1 MIAVMSQL
9 PLDWSHPDYDLVSR
23 LVSAIIRH
31 AGGFEKLAVDLPA
44 LLRQAFDEVIDAPR
58 TGRFTL
64 SETEKT
70 EKTYVG
76 TKVEILIR
84 NHLRVSKGTT
94 LDMLV
99 DGTEIDIKN
108 TTARDW
114 MLPREVIGRPALL
127 VRSSEKTALCDI
139 GVVICRP
146 EYLRLSTNQDG
157 KGQLLA
163 AQHVN
168 IWWMLRQHPYPPNFW
183 EVLSLADRHEIM
195 SSKGGAKRLAAL
207 FEKIQNKPI
216 SRQQVSALAQQ
227 HDYMKRIRRN
237 GGARDILGPKG
248 IALLWGQ
255 GDRALIDQLG
265 LGPVTSEEF
274 VSFTPRTMDE
284 AALLRA
290 AGHID

>member
-1 MIAVMSQL
+1 MSQA
-9 PLDWSHPDYDLVSR
+9 PLDSSHLDYPLVSR
-23 LVSAIIRH
+23 VVAALLRH
-31 AGGFEKLAVDLPA
+31 AGGYGKFAVDVPVLI
-44 LLRQAFDEVIDAPR
+44 RQAFDEVIDAPR
-58 TGRFTL
+58 TSRFTL
-64 SETEKT
+64 GETEKT

-84 NHLRVSKGTT
+84 NYLGVPKGTV

-108 TTARDW
+108 TTGRDW
-114 MLPREVIGRPALL
+114 MLPREVLNRPALL
-127 VRSSEKTALCDI
+127 VRSSEKTALCDV
-139 GVVICRP
+139 GVVVCRP

-168 IWWMLRQHPYPPNFW
+168 IWWILRQHPYPPNFW
-183 EVLSLADRHEIM
+183 EVLSVADRNEIM
-195 SSKGGAKRLAAL
+195 SARGGTSRIAAL
-207 FEKIQNKPI
+207 FEKVQERPI

-237 GGARDILGPKG
+237 GGARDILAPRG

-255 GDRALIDQLG
+255 RDRALIDQLG
-265 LGPVTSEEF
+265 LGPVTADEF
-274 VSFTPRTMDE
+274 ISFQPKTTADIT
-284 AALLRA
+284 LLRN

>member
-1 MIAVMSQL
+1 MSQV
-9 PLDWSHPDYDLVSR
+9 PLDSLHQDYLLVSR
-23 LVSAIIRH
+23 LVAALLRH
-31 AGGFEKLAVDLPA
+31 AGGFDKFAVEVPV

-58 TGRFTL
+58 TSRFTL
-64 SETEKT
+64 GETEKT

-84 NHLRVSKGTT
+84 NYLGVPKGAT

-108 TTARDW
+108 TTGRDW

-127 VRSSEKTALCDI
+127 VRSSEKTALCDV

-168 IWWMLRQHPYPPNFW
+168 IWWILRQHPYPPNFW
-183 EVLSLADRHEIM
+183 EVLSVVDRNEIM
-195 SSKGGAKRLAAL
+195 SARGGTNRIAAL
-207 FEKIQNKPI
+207 FEKVQGKPI

-237 GGARDILGPKG
+237 GGARDILAPKG

-255 GDRALIDQLG
+255 RDRALIDQLG
-265 LGPVTSEEF
+265 LGLVTADEF
-274 VSFTPRTMDE
+274 VSFTPKTAADI
-284 AALLRA
+284 ALLRDA
-290 AGHID
+290 RHID

>member
-1 MIAVMSQL
+1 MSQD
-9 PLDWSHPDYDLVSR
+9 PLDSSHQDYDLVST
-23 LVSAIIRH
+23 LVGAILRH
-31 AGGFEKLAVDLPA
+31 AGGYDAFAVDVPA

-58 TGRFTL
+58 TNRFTL
-64 SETEKT
+64 IETEKT

-84 NHLRVSKGTT
+84 NYLGVPKGAV
-94 LDMLV
+94 LDMLIA
-99 DGTEIDIKN
+99 GTEIDIKN
-108 TTARDW
+108 TTGRDW

-127 VRSSEKTALCDI
+127 VRSSERTALCDV

-168 IWWMLRQHPYPPNFW
+168 IWWILRQHPYPPNFW
-183 EVLSLADRHEIM
+183 EILSATDRAEIM
-195 SSKGGAKRLAAL
+195 TATGGTNRIAAL
-207 FEKIQNKPI
+207 FEKVQRKPI

-227 HDYMKRIRRN
+227 LDYMKRIRRN
-237 GGARDILGPKG
+237 GGARDVLAPKG

-255 GDRALIDQLG
+255 RDRALIDQLG
-265 LGPVTSEEF
+265 LGPVTADEFISIKPTSE
-274 VSFTPRTMDE
+274 SDIK
-284 AALLRA
+284 LLRD

>member
-1 MIAVMSQL
+1 MSQA
-9 PLDWSHPDYDLVSR
+9 PLDSSHQDFIPVST
-23 LVSAIIRH
+23 LIAGILRH
-31 AGGFEKLAVDLPA
+31 AGGFDAFSVNVPS

-58 TGRFTL
+58 TSRFTL
-64 SETEKT
+64 GETEKT

-84 NHLRVSKGTT
+84 NYLGVPKGSV
-94 LDMLV
+94 LDMLI

-108 TTARDW
+108 TTGRDW
-114 MLPREVIGRPALL
+114 MLPREVLGRPALL

-157 KGQLLA
+157 KGQLSA

-168 IWWMLRQHPYPPNFW
+168 IWWILRQHPYPPNFW
-183 EVLSLADRHEIM
+183 EVLSVADRNEIM
-195 SSKGGAKRLAAL
+195 TSKGGTNRIAAL
-207 FEKIQNKPI
+207 FEKVQGKPV

-237 GGARDILGPKG
+237 GGARDVLAPKG

-255 GDRALIDQLG
+255 RDRALIDQLG
-265 LGPVTSEEF
+265 LGPVTADEF
-274 VSFTPRTMDE
+274 ISFRPESTAE
-284 AALLRA
+284 IALLRD

>member
-1 MIAVMSQL
+1 MSQV
-9 PLDWSHPDYDLVSR
+9 PLDSLHQDFLLVSR
-23 LVSAIIRH
+23 LVGALLRH
-31 AGGFEKLAVDLPA
+31 AGGFDKFAVDVPV

-58 TGRFTL
+58 TSRFTL
-64 SETEKT
+64 GETEKT

-84 NHLRVSKGTT
+84 NYLGVPKGAI
-94 LDMLV
+94 LDMMV
-99 DGTEIDIKN
+99 DGEEIDIKN
-108 TTARDW
+108 TTGRDW
-114 MLPREVIGRPALL
+114 MLPREVVGRPALL
-127 VRSSEKTALCDI
+127 VRSSEKTALCDV
-139 GVVICRP
+139 GVVVCRP

-168 IWWMLRQHPYPPNFW
+168 IWWILRQHPYPPNFW
-183 EVLSLADRHEIM
+183 EILSVSDRTEIM
-195 SSKGGAKRLAAL
+195 SARGGTNRIAAL
-207 FEKIQNKPI
+207 FEKVQGKPI

-237 GGARDILGPKG
+237 GGARDILAPKG

-255 GDRALIDQLG
+255 RDRALIEQLG
-265 LGPVTSEEF
+265 LGPVTADEF
-274 VSFTPRTMDE
+274 VSFTPTTAADI
-284 AALLRA
+284 ALLRD

>member
-1 MIAVMSQL
+1 MSQA
-9 PLDWSHPDYDLVSR
+9 PLDSSHQDFIPVST
-23 LVSAIIRH
+23 LIAGILRH
-31 AGGFEKLAVDLPA
+31 AGGFDAFSVNVPS

-58 TGRFTL
+58 TSRFTL
-64 SETEKT
+64 GETEKT

-84 NHLRVSKGTT
+84 NYLGVPKGSV
-94 LDMLV
+94 LDMLI

-108 TTARDW
+108 TTGRDW
-114 MLPREVIGRPALL
+114 MLPREVLGRVSSSCQIIGEDRPVRHRRGNLL
-127 VRSSEKTALCDI
+127 K
-139 GVVICRP
+139 P

-157 KGQLLA
+157 KGQLSA

-168 IWWMLRQHPYPPNFW
+168 IWWILRQHPYPPNFW
-183 EVLSLADRHEIM
+183 EVLSVADRNEIM
-195 SSKGGAKRLAAL
+195 TSKGGTNRIAAL
-207 FEKIQNKPI
+207 FEKVQGKPI

-237 GGARDILGPKG
+237 GGARDVLAPKG

-255 GDRALIDQLG
+255 RDRALIDQLG
-265 LGPVTSEEF
+265 LGPVTADEF
-274 VSFTPRTMDE
+274 ISFRPASTAE
-284 AALLRA
+284 IALLRD

>member
-1 MIAVMSQL
+1 MSQT
-9 PLDWSHPDYDLVSR
+9 PLDSSHQDYPLVSR
-23 LVSAIIRH
+23 LVAALLRH
-31 AGGFEKLAVDLPA
+31 AGGFDRFAVDVPV

-58 TGRFTL
+58 TSRFTL
-64 SETEKT
+64 GETEKT

-84 NHLRVSKGTT
+84 NYLGVPKGAI

-99 DGTEIDIKN
+99 DGEEIDIKN
-108 TTARDW
+108 TTGRDW
-114 MLPREVIGRPALL
+114 MLPKEVLNRPALL
-127 VRSSEKTALCDI
+127 VRSSEKTALCDV

-168 IWWMLRQHPYPPNFW
+168 IWWILRKHPYPPNFW
-183 EVLSLADRHEIM
+183 EVLSVADRNEIM
-195 SSKGGAKRLAAL
+195 LARGGTNRIAAL
-207 FEKIQNKPI
+207 FEKVQGRPI

-237 GGARDILGPKG
+237 GGARDILAPKG

-255 GDRALIDQLG
+255 RDRALIEQLD
-265 LGPVTSEEF
+265 LGAVTADEF
-274 VSFTPRTMDE
+274 ISFKPTAAEDV
-284 AALLRA
+284 ALLRD